1 MREIPGTATSSA
13 SMFLPTAFV
22 RSRRIAQSRRN
33 PLLPGRVRSVVTLVA
48 LMIAIA
54 FVHVDVHAQAQAPAG
69 DPLPSWNDGPV
80 KTSILDFV
88 KRTTAA
94 GSGDFVP
101 QNERIATFDNDG
113 TLWVEAPMY
122 TQLAFALDRV
132 KQLAPQHP
140 EWKTT
145 QPFKAVLEGDMKTV
159 AASGGKGMVT
169 IAVATSTGMTT
180 TEFSKSVSDW
190 MAEARDRKFNRHYNE
205 LVYQPMLELLAYLR
219 DNGFK
224 TYIVS
229 GGEQEFM
236 RPWAEKTYGIPPEQV
251 LGSSMK
257 TKFEL
262 LDGKPVLMRLAEV
275 NFIDDGAGKPVGI
288 SEFIGRRPIL
298 AFGNS
303 DGDLPMLEWTAAG
316 AGPRM
321 MLLVHHTDAA
331 REYAYD
337 RQSSVGRL
345 DKALDEANAKG
356 WTVVDMKRDW
366 KVIFPPL
373 P

>member
-1 MREIPGTATSSA
+1 MCETPSGAISSA
-13 SMFLPTAFV
+13 SMFVPRAFA
-22 RSRRIAQSRRN
+22 RSHRISQPHRQ
-33 PLLPGRVRSVVTLVA
+33 LLWPKPVRSVVTLLAVV
-48 LMIAIA
+48 IVVA
-54 FVHVDVHAQAQAPAG
+54 FVHAQPPVG

-80 KTSILDFV
+80 KAGILDFV
-88 KRTTAA
+88 RRTTTT
-94 GSGDFVP
+94 GSNDFVP
-101 QNERIATFDNDG
+101 QEKRIATFDNDG
-113 TLWVEAPMY
+113 TLWVEAPVY
-122 TQLAFALDRV
+122 TQVVFAFDRV

-145 QPFKAVLEGDMKTV
+145 QPFEGVLEGDMKAV
-159 AASGGKGMVT
+159 AATGEKGIVAM
-169 IAVATSTGMTT
+169 AVATSTGMTSE
-180 TEFSKSVSDW
+180 EFSQAVSDW
-190 MAEARDRKFNRHYNE
+190 MAQARDRKFNRHYNE
-205 LVYQPMLELLAYLR
+205 LIYQPMLELLAYLR
-219 DNGFK
+219 NNGFK

-236 RPWAEKTYGIPPEQV
+236 RPWTEKAYGIPPEQV
-251 LGSSMK
+251 LGTTMK

-262 LDGKPVLMRLAEV
+262 LDGKPVLMRLPQV
-275 NFIDDGAGKPVGI
+275 NFIDDGPGKPVGI
-288 SEFIGRRPIL
+288 NEFIGRRPIL

-316 AGPRM
+316 AGPHL

-337 RQSSVGRL
+337 RHSSVGRL